1 MKIDRSNMI
10 SIQKRVFLNKA
21 ELSISIKSKKI
32 GFIEMKKDNNGWK
45 VESFYFDRTYDKN
58 GKFVNR
64 LYESVANLSMREEL
78 ESIDDSLISILK
90 YMEKDWQKLNFIVRL
105 TSNLITKGDWI
116 KMIREINQ
124 EVILDKNS
132 FWEEEILVSE
142 LEKSKKSFI
151 RFSLCK
157 KDNKEFV
164 SIREFVS
171 KGEEDI
177 PTKKGMTIS
186 REYLKDFIE
195 CLNKI

>member
-1 MKIDRSNMI
+1 
-10 SIQKRVFLNKA
+10 
-21 ELSISIKSKKI
+21 
-32 GFIEMKKDNNGWK
+32 
-45 VESFYFDRTYDKN
+45 
-58 GKFVNR
+58 
-64 LYESVANLSMREEL
+64 
-78 ESIDDSLISILK
+78 
-90 YMEKDWQKLNFIVRL
+90 
-105 TSNLITKGDWI
+105 
-116 KMIREINQ
+116 MIREINQ
-124 EVILDKNS
+124 KVILDKNS